1 MSASIAVEGGIISR
15 TPRLKRPVTS
25 VSYSLPPAR
34 TMLNCEIPT
43 KTPRG
48 HKRLRLC
55 EMFKSTVHG
64 KVLVR
69 NLAIYGTKHPS
80 SAQDLDWIL

>member
-34 TMLNCEIPT
+34 TMLNYEIPVNKDT
-43 KTPRG
+43 TRAQEITP
-48 HKRLRLC
+48 LRD
-55 EMFKSTVHG
+55 V
-64 KVLVR
+64 
-69 NLAIYGTKHPS
+69 
-80 SAQDLDWIL
+80 